1 MSTATS
7 QPPNPYV
14 SFTSIMPHATASLLS
29 GAIFGTGL
37 TLSGVASSRVI
48 RDQFRLSDFHMLIT
62 FLTASATSAAVFA
75 VHNLLAASKIP
86 TKPHT
91 SHGWVGKY
99 DGNVIGSAMVGL
111 GMSLTGACPGTVL
124 VQATAGIGRSRLL
137 ACSALMAGIAWIK
150 LKPLVARQT
159 AAKTQPGEGSIMAAT
174 GWSANKT
181 IVVYEM
187 AMLAA
192 IITALAAAPRS
203 SAMLHPVIGGLLI
216 GVGQLSSV
224 LLAKKPVGVSTAYEE
239 CGRLFWDA
247 LGGKKPD
254 ALPDSIVFACG
265 LMAGSFMTMLSVP
278 DTREALARSEE
289 VPLSSILTGGILLV
303 FGARIAGGCTS
314 GHGISGMASM
324 GLSSCISVASMF
336 GTGLLAS
343 AGLGL

>member
-1 MSTATS
+1 M
-7 QPPNPYV
+7 PY
-14 SFTSIMPHATASLLS
+14 ATASLLS

-37 TLSGVASSRVI
+37 TLSGVASPQVI
-48 RDQFRLSDFHMLIT
+48 RDQFRLSDFHMLVT
-62 FLTASATSAAVFA
+62 FLTASAASAAVFA
-75 VHNLLAASKIP
+75 VYNRRASMSSSRKSIP
-86 TKPHT
+86 VKPDT
-91 SHGWVGKY
+91 THGWLGKY

-111 GMSLTGACPGTVL
+111 GMALTGACPGTVL

-137 ACSALMAGIAWIK
+137 ACSAVVAGIAWIK
-150 LKPLVARQT
+150 LKPFVVGQT
-159 AAKTQPGEGSIMAAT
+159 PASTRAQPGQGSIMTAT

-181 IVVYEM
+181 IVIYEM

-192 IITALAAAPRS
+192 IMTALAAAPRS
-203 SAMLHPVIGGLLI
+203 PTLLHPVMGGLLI

-224 LLAKKPVGVSTAYEE
+224 LLAEKPVGVSTAYEE

-247 LGGKKPD
+247 LGGNMKGLS

-265 LMAGSFMTMLSVP
+265 IMAGSLTTMLSVP
-278 DTREALARSEE
+278 ATREALARSEE
-289 VPLSSILTGGILLV
+289 VPLPLTLVGGFLLV

-336 GTGLLAS
+336 GTGVLAGT
-343 AGLGL
+343 GLGM